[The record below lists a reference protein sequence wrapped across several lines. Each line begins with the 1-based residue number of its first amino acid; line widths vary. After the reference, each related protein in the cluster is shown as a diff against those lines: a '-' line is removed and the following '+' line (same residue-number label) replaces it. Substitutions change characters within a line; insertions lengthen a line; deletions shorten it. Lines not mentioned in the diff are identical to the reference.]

1 MDEWMGCQ
9 AIKHTWKNKPNKI
22 IKLIECLTNIDKINE
37 INN

>member
-9 AIKHTWKNKPNKI
+9 AIKHTCKTNLKKTNKM
-22 IKLIECLTNIDKINE
+22 ECSTNLDKIYG

>member
-9 AIKHTWKNKPNKI
+9 AIKHTCKNKPNKL
-22 IKLIECLTNIDKINE
+22 IKEYLTNIDKING